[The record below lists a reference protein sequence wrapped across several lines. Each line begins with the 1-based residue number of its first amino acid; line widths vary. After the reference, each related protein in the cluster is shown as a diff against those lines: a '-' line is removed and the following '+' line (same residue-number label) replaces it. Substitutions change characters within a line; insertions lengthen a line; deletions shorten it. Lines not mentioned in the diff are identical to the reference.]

1 MKKVNLY
8 CGLNDKDTKRQQID
22 TVEAYK
28 IASNICLQLFDGCT
42 IYTADGIY
50 KHENGSMV
58 IEKTLKIELI
68 DAEPEKVELLILELK
83 SIFNQ
88 ESILKTVEVINFEF
102 C

>member
-1 MKKVNLY
+1 MKKVNIY
-8 CGLNDKDTKRQQID
+8 CGLNDKETKMQKID

-28 IASNICLQLFDGCT
+28 IASNICMQLFDGCT

-50 KHENGSMV
+50 KHDDGTIV

-68 DAEPEKVELLILELK
+68 DADDDKIELLTLQLK

-88 ESILKTVEVINFEF
+88 ESILKTVETVNFEF